1 MATKAGGRGPE
12 RALEPRDG
20 SYEPQDGSSAERATD
35 DRAWENDLTE
45 EDMASPEE
53 REEVAHD
60 LTIDPD

>member
-1 MATKAGGRGPE
+1 MATKAGGSGPE
-12 RALEPRDG
+12 GSSEPQDG
-20 SYEPQDGSSAERATD
+20 SDEPQDGSSAERATD

>member
-1 MATKAGGRGPE
+1 M
-12 RALEPRDG
+12 
-20 SYEPQDGSSAERATD
+20 EPQDGSSAERATD

>member
-1 MATKAGGRGPE
+1 MATKAGGAGPE
-12 RALEPRDG
+12 R
-20 SYEPQDGSSAERATD
+20 SVEPQDGSSAERATD